1 MSPTAAFFINIVFIH
16 KDLNPAK
23 VAKQRRVRKQV
34 DFGSVTHQNRHGLR
48 AVSAKPT
55 ERILLLSYILL
66 IKTMFGCARNSN
78 QTHFGSV

>member
-1 MSPTAAFFINIVFIH
+1 MSPVAAFFINIVFTH
-16 KDLNPAK
+16 KDLNPIK

-55 ERILLLSYILL
+55 ERILL
-66 IKTMFGCARNSN
+66 APPE
-78 QTHFGSV
+78 GSVQQYFRCIDFSNKMYYN